1 MKTESIEV
9 TEPVEVTNPTL
20 TVVKNAAIGAVVT
33 VAVTV
38 LAQTAVE
45 FATAKVQARRA
56 KKAATKANQ

>member
-45 FATAKVQARRA
+45 FATTKVQARRA
-56 KKAATKANQ
+56 KKAAAKANQ